1 MLQSK
6 IIFYIFI
13 FLYIYKKNFFF
24 LFLRNDTYQHV
35 QNWLTDAKSLANE
48 NCVVCLIGNKCDL
61 KDDRIIKFNDVAKFC
76 QDNNLLYFD
85 CSALTGENINEAFN
99 KISKTILQKIEDGK
113 LKIEEKSYLD
123 NFKISN
129 DEENE
134 EKNKNSS
141 YCNC

>member
-1 MLQSK
+1 M
-6 IIFYIFI
+6 
-13 FLYIYKKNFFF
+13 
-24 LFLRNDTYQHV
+24 
-35 QNWLTDAKSLANE
+35 ANE
-48 NCVVCLIGNKCDL
+48 NCIVCLIGNKCDL

-99 KISKTILQKIEDGK
+99 KISKTILQKIEEGK
-113 LKIEEKSYLD
+113 LKIEEKSYLE

-129 DEENE
+129 EEENE
-134 EKNKNSS
+134 DKNKNSS